1 MVVQTRVAHA
11 QEVFIIGL
19 PFDGVF
25 GQGLL
30 VIFYRQRFLRHIDMH
45 FFSGQI
51 SLSIEQEVAKAS
63 IFRYGWWRGRREKT
77 CHPGLVKQIGL
88 VVDGAL
94 RHAGF
99 RCSLPGCG
107 PTQNHRSN
115 DFVRPLCWIGE
126 QGTKFLPAM
135 GWLAALKS
143 MFGYLSAPLQMHE

>member
-30 VIFYRQRFLRHIDMH
+30 VIFHRQRFLKHIDMH

-63 IFRYGWWRGRREKT
+63 IASRSRGSGSHQAQKT
-77 CHPGLVKQIGL
+77 L
-88 VVDGAL
+88 DT
-94 RHAGF
+94 
-99 RCSLPGCG
+99 CSLVH
-107 PTQNHRSN
+107 TASR
-115 DFVRPLCWIGE
+115 
-126 QGTKFLPAM
+126 
-135 GWLAALKS
+135 
-143 MFGYLSAPLQMHE
+143 